1 MSSRK
6 KKTGSLI
13 QVRGMFRVQLTKDEN
28 GRTRVVGDSGW
39 NKNLVTNL
47 GFDQFLCQ
55 TLAGMAGSKT
65 VSYMALGTG
74 GAPVAT
80 DTSLASE
87 LTDTSNSRKTV
98 SPSTI
103 ASKTVQFTAAFNSSD
118 SFITNAGGR
127 SISNVGLFNV
137 STTNAGTL
145 FAGNTYSSSLCQTN
159 NNVNVSYQ
167 IRFATA

>member
-1 MSSRK
+1 MARK
-6 KKTGSLI
+6 AKTVEQNI
-13 QVRGMFRVQLTKDEN
+13 KVRGMFRVHLTEDHN
-28 GRTRVVGDSGW
+28 GKTVVVGDSGW
-39 NKNLVTNL
+39 TSNLVTNL
-47 GFDQFLCQ
+47 GFQQYLCQ
-55 TLAGMAGSKT
+55 SLAGMAGSKS
-65 VSYMALGTG
+65 VAYMALGTG

-103 ASKTVQFTAAFNSSD
+103 ASKTIQFTAAFNSSD

-127 SISNVGLFNV
+127 SISNVGLFDASV
-137 STTNAGTL
+137 TNAGTL
-145 FAGNTYSSSLCQTN
+145 FAGNTYASSLCATN

>member
-1 MSSRK
+1 MRK
-6 KKTGSLI
+6 TPKRRTPSDGIKA
-13 QVRGMFRVQLTKDEN
+13 RGFFRVQITED
-28 GRTRVVGDSGW
+28 GRVVGDSKW
-39 NKNLVTNL
+39 RQNQITNL

-65 VSYMALGTG
+65 VSHMALGTG

-103 ASKTVQFTAAFNSSD
+103 ASKTVQFTAAFNSS
-118 SFITNAGGR
+118 
-127 SISNVGLFNV
+127 
-137 STTNAGTL
+137 
-145 FAGNTYSSSLCQTN
+145 
-159 NNVNVSYQ
+159 
-167 IRFATA
+167 